1 MSSFVTLLIF
11 AGVCALWW
19 WDEKRRRKPQK
30 TSEQGEREKQFSMLQ
45 ALHGALHK
53 RDKELDTYRERER
66 LYEAERERARN
77 EILQSQETIRILR
90 AASGIHPG
98 YDEQRELLRRAYHA
112 IRILHEYRFCKLIG
126 CEYCALGKEIVTAV
140 GTQKLMQETTIRKL
154 AKDRS
159 EQGAGIAGY
168 LAHIKDR
175 VI

>member
-1 MSSFVTLLIF
+1 MTEIIVLTILAACVFM
-11 AGVCALWW
+11 W
-19 WDEKRRRKPQK
+19 
-30 TSEQGEREKQFSMLQ
+30 
-45 ALHGALHK
+45 
-53 RDKELDTYRERER
+53 YRETRPGRVADQSRQLLESYQAELRGAQLELREATS
-66 LYEAERERARN
+66 LIGLLKAELASSRGD
-77 EILQSQETIRILR
+77 IKQSQEAIRILR

-126 CEYCALGKEIVTAV
+126 CEYCALGKEIVTTV